1 MKYWNTNSVD
11 CVAPQEPLT
20 TKMFTR
26 KITHLTIMTT
36 VRPADSEIQCDM
48 NRQREQFVEKHRN
61 HNERPKFL
69 TINYFEDNYLV
80 SDDTLPRLL
89 HSSIYRILTFLGL
102 SMPYRWILFFS
113 IGHKRYRIKKYAK
126 EQDRQS
132 QIQNMHSLREFQLS
146 SFQTPTV
153 NHSKSVSDQPP
164 DYEMVI
170 NGYI

>member
-1 MKYWNTNSVD
+1 MD
-11 CVAPQEPLT
+11 CVAPQEPLA

-26 KITHLTIMTT
+26 KITHLTIITT
-36 VRPADSEIQCDM
+36 VRPADSEIQSDK
-48 NRQREQFVEKHRN
+48 NRQREKFVERHRD
-61 HNERPKFL
+61 HNERPKFY
-69 TINYFEDNYLV
+69 TISYFEDNYLV
-80 SDDTLPRLL
+80 SDGTLPRLL
-89 HSSIYRILTFLGL
+89 HSSKYRILTFLGF

-132 QIQNMHSLREFQLS
+132 QIQNIHSLREFQLS